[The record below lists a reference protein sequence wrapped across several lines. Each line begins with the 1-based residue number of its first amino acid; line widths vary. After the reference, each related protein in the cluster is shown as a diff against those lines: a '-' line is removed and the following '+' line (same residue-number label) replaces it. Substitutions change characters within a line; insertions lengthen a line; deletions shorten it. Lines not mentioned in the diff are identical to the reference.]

1 MNDMKKNYLKLLL
14 VSLFLVGG
22 LSLTSCSDK
31 DDEELEQ
38 TITISQLP
46 SQAQTFLNQYF
57 ADVKAKS
64 IEKQYI
70 TTIVMYKVELV
81 NDFEIMFNSD
91 GVWQEVD
98 APDNK
103 TIPTG
108 IAPSAIEEYVNSN
121 YPDYGINEI
130 NKTGEG
136 YNVELISGLE
146 MAFNELGEFLR
157 VISDF

>member
-1 MNDMKKNYLKLLL
+1 MKKNYLKLLL

-22 LSLTSCSDK
+22 LPLTSCSDK

-46 SQAQTFLNQYF
+46 SQAQSFLNQYF

>member
-1 MNDMKKNYLKLLL
+1 MKKNYLKLLL

>member
-1 MNDMKKNYLKLLL
+1 MKKNYLKLLL

-81 NDFEIMFNSD
+81 NDFEIMFNSE